1 MNKDQ
6 VKGAVKNSVGK
17 MQQEAGKVVDSKEQ
31 QAKGIKKQVAGQ
43 TQKMVGDGKAAV
55 KKS

>member
-6 VKGAVKNSVGK
+6 VKGAVKNAVGK
-17 MQQEAGKVVDSKEQ
+17 VQQEAGKVIDSKEQ
-31 QAKGIKKQVAGQ
+31 QAKGIKKQAAGQ